1 MKKVIVLA
9 QIAVALLAGSLSAHE
24 GMLALY
30 SDMDRTATIGAIPA
44 GGTYNLELFYVK
56 GDGPFI
62 GVACEFR
69 LSLSTEGA
77 AFLDPVWSE
86 EVEVTLGSI
95 AGGIALTGDGTCLGS
110 VPYGEYNEIVHIGSI
125 PVINLSESDPFTVS
139 VEGWSGDLPLITACA
154 AGHPIHEVQGGQFL
168 FNVFLAVTKAE
179 ATSPLSVAVHFS
191 AEVTPQTAEDAAN
204 YRIIQTTDPAGAL
217 SILNAALS
225 SDPTVVLLT
234 LAAPIE
240 PMVEYTTIVSNVRDL
255 AGNMVAPVA
264 RASVLIPLAMSHT
277 PIACGVPGRET
288 YVPWQVSDP
297 IHSIARACLYY
308 RTAGTT
314 EWIEQCEN
322 NPINPVVMAIPGSDV
337 QAPGVEYYL
346 SATNGIG
353 LTIFHGSPGTPH
365 VFTPC
370 AAEPCRQPNLLL
382 AGYQSISY
390 TRPLW
395 NVRVAA
401 MNAGPGAVKKVNITM
416 NSDVSWLGIPDP
428 ACGYGDIPQYGTSF
442 GETDGYTFDLS
453 GHPGGSFNVWF
464 DVVYEDTCGN
474 WYQVRLD
481 PEFAI
486 DAGET
491 GDQVPAAAC
500 QLDQNYPNPFNPSTT
515 IAYRI
520 TVRSRVIVRVFDVSG
535 KLMRTLIDGDR
546 GPGVHAMEWDGR
558 DSRGAAVA
566 SGIYFYRLQ
575 AGSYDETKRMVLLR

>member
-1 MKKVIVLA
+1 
-9 QIAVALLAGSLSAHE
+9 
-24 GMLALY
+24 MLALY

-234 LAAPIE
+234 LGDPLSPNLAYSLQAENVEDLQGHKVAMPGPVDITLIDWIAP
-240 PMVEYTTIVSNVRDL
+240 SL
-255 AGNMVAPVA
+255 NM
-264 RASVLIPLAMSHT
+264 ASVLSGTSLELIFSEPMESAAANETSNYTVFETFSPQSLVAISGAQLQQGGTHLILSLGDSLTVGASYTVRVDNLKDIASNFIGPAHKFTFIMPDVYPPRIAGISVMSTTVLEVAFSEPLDS
-277 PIACGVPGRET
+277 
-288 YVPWQVSDP
+288 
-297 IHSIARACLYY
+297 
-308 RTAGTT
+308 
-314 EWIEQCEN
+314 
-322 NPINPVVMAIPGSDV
+322 
-337 QAPGVEYYL
+337 L
-346 SATNGIG
+346 SAVNKN
-353 LTIFHGSPGTPH
+353 HY
-365 VFTPC
+365 
-370 AAEPCRQPNLLL
+370 A
-382 AGYQSISY
+382 
-390 TRPLW
+390 
-395 NVRVAA
+395 VRKASNSSAVLIA
-401 MNAGPGAVKKVNITM
+401 GAVLLNDK
-416 NSDVSWLGIPDP
+416 
-428 ACGYGDIPQYGTSF
+428 
-442 GETDGYTFDLS
+442 
-453 GHPGGSFNVWF
+453 
-464 DVVYEDTCGN
+464 
-474 WYQVRLD
+474 
-481 PEFAI
+481 
-486 DAGET
+486 
-491 GDQVPAAAC
+491 
-500 QLDQNYPNPFNPSTT
+500 
-515 IAYRI
+515 I
-520 TVRSRVIVRVFDVSG
+520 TVRLSLTIWRPAMRSG
-535 KLMRTLIDGDR
+535 NGPETRPPTARPSWRALMV
-546 GPGVHAMEWDGR
+546 P
-558 DSRGAAVA
+558 
-566 SGIYFYRLQ
+566 
-575 AGSYDETKRMVLLR
+575 K